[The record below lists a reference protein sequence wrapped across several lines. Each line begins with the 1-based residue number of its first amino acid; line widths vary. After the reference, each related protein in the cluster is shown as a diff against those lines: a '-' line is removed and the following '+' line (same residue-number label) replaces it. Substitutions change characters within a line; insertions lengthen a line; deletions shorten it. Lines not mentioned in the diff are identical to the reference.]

1 MCVGTMTSARS
12 TLTLVGLTIIGKASD
27 SKSLDKKLGGTRWA
41 FLVFG
46 VVAAARLMI
55 IATQADSI
63 SALWVSMIPS
73 ALFQQN
79 FNVLK
84 ALFGEY
90 HDTQETAAERAGK
103 VGKLGM
109 AAGLAFMVG
118 PLLGSM
124 LFETYQQA
132 AIFALICLA
141 AALDDRANTAKPT
154 DKTTK
159 KALSFLER
167 FVPDVPAARTP
178 LAIFIMVSRT
188 CMALSFHSFQTIFQV
203 ALQERFN
210 FGTKDYG

>member
-1 MCVGTMTSARS
+1 
-12 TLTLVGLTIIGKASD
+12 
-27 SKSLDKKLGGTRWA
+27 
-41 FLVFG
+41 
-46 VVAAARLMI
+46 
-55 IATQADSI
+55 
-63 SALWVSMIPS
+63 
-73 ALFQQN
+73 
-79 FNVLK
+79 
-84 ALFGEY
+84 
-90 HDTQETAAERAGK
+90 
-103 VGKLGM
+103 M

-154 DKTTK
+154 EKTTK

-178 LAIFIMVSRT
+178 LASFIMVSRT